1 MARYSLTFI
10 AISEKFSALVYE
22 TQVQRSNL
30 LTISVLGNFTCY
42 VILFLRFYGPRL
54 GQYPAILTEL
64 AWLIKYLLH
73 GIRSAEKHD
82 LRTCLFSRAEKE
94 TSQMLKSNL
103 VPRVLSLLRSRERT
117 LGTRLAKVM
126 VMARAPISWLDKCR
140 KYNHLIGYIFEE

>member
-10 AISEKFSALVYE
+10 AISENFSALVYE
-22 TQVQRSNL
+22 TQVQRTNL
-30 LTISVLGNFTCY
+30 VTISVLGNFTCY

-103 VPRVLSLLRSRERT
+103 VPRVLSST
-117 LGTRLAKVM
+117 SKQ
-126 VMARAPISWLDKCR
+126 R
-140 KYNHLIGYIFEE
+140 KDPGNEVG